1 METKMWLHDNVQT
14 VKDLKVFTVF
24 QLRWLK
30 TKREM
35 NGFKLSNEKIQT
47 KSTPKSSDRIC
58 SLHFVDGIPTEAN
71 PLPTMHMG
79 YDTKRQKRRRCL
91 FKHPLP
97 AKKTRTKEG
106 EMEIEII
113 NNKVIKLSKSNW
125 ISLLLAEGYP
135 KVPNLCW
142 SKEYYWSTGKWDKWF
157 DIGK

>member
-58 SLHFVDGIPTEAN
+58 SLHFVDGIPTKAN
-71 PLPTMHMG
+71 PLPTMKILKNIKIFIKSNQFLVNILLH
-79 YDTKRQKRRRCL
+79 
-91 FKHPLP
+91 
-97 AKKTRTKEG
+97 
-106 EMEIEII
+106 
-113 NNKVIKLSKSNW
+113 NVIKTCSVSDFTMGCPYQARNQGFFRAGEVSENKGTSIN
-125 ISLLLAEGYP
+125 I
-135 KVPNLCW
+135 
-142 SKEYYWSTGKWDKWF
+142 
-157 DIGK
+157 